1 MQPDKERIE
10 HLSVKTGFRV
20 NALEK
25 VIRLTDILNDIFKHP
40 FLSDVFVLK
49 GGTALNLFFG
59 PPSRLSVDLD
69 FNYIGVTD
77 NTNVS
82 NQPHFQQHRPF
93 LSRFSPLS
101 YMRGLI
107 CR

>member
-1 MQPDKERIE
+1 MQPDRERIE
-10 HLSVKTGFRV
+10 YLSAKTGFRI

-59 PPSRLSVDLD
+59 PPSRLSVDLIND
-69 FNYIGVTD
+69 KIPVT
-77 NTNVS
+77 
-82 NQPHFQQHRPF
+82 
-93 LSRFSPLS
+93 
-101 YMRGLI
+101 
-107 CR
+107 